1 MFTIFRNS
9 FARYR
14 GQILGWGISLAL
26 LGAMIVGLYDMM
38 QARQE
43 QYTKLF
49 NSFPKEL
56 MAFFNASDMAT
67 MFTPSGF
74 INLEFFSY
82 MTIIIGIFAVTNGSS
97 LLAGDEES
105 GILDLVLAYPVSR
118 LRLFTGRL
126 MAFIAATIALLSF
139 TWLGFVV
146 IEPST
151 QMNVSPDRLALPFI
165 SLFGILML
173 FGTLALVLSM
183 LLPSRRMAAMTSGI
197 LMVASY
203 FITALSQL
211 DSHLKPITKLS
222 PMNYYQGGLAIDGLK
237 WGWIAGL
244 LGFSLFFVLIA
255 WWRFERRDVRV
266 AGEGSWRMPDFLRL
280 RRRQT
285 PLGNRV

>member
-1 MFTIFRNS
+1 MFTIFRNT

-14 GQILGWGISLAL
+14 GQILGWGLSLAL

-38 QARQE
+38 LARQE

-82 MTIIIGIFAVTNGSS
+82 MTIIIGIFAVMNGSG
-97 LLAGDEES
+97 LLASDEES
-105 GILDLVLAYPVSR
+105 GILDLVLAYPISR
-118 LRLFTGRL
+118 MRLFTGRL
-126 MAFIAATIALLSF
+126 MAFIAATIALLVI

-151 QMNVSPDRLALPFI
+151 QMNISPDRMALPFI

-173 FGTLALVLSM
+173 FGTLSLALSM
-183 LLPSRRMAAMTSGI
+183 LLPSRRMATMTSGI
-197 LMVASY
+197 LMVASF
-203 FITALSQL
+203 FITALAQL
-211 DSHLKPITKLS
+211 DSHLQQIAKLS
-222 PMNYYQGGLAIDGLK
+222 PLNYYQGGLAIDGLK

-244 LGFSLFFVLIA
+244 LGFSLLFVLIS
-255 WWRFERRDVRV
+255 WWRFERRDIRV
-266 AGEGSWRMPDFLRL
+266 AGEGSWRLPGFLRL

-285 PLGNRV
+285 AAANRV

>member
-14 GQILGWGISLAL
+14 GQILGWGLSLAL
-26 LGAMIVGLYDMM
+26 LGAMIVGLYDMIL
-38 QARQE
+38 ARQE

-49 NSFPKEL
+49 TSFPKEL
-56 MAFFNASDMAT
+56 MAFFNASNMAT

-82 MTIIIGIFAVTNGSS
+82 MTIIIGIFAVTNGSG
-97 LLAGDEES
+97 LLASDEES

-118 LRLFTGRL
+118 LRLFIGRL
-126 MAFIAATIALLSF
+126 MAFIAATIALLLI

-151 QMNVSPDRLALPFI
+151 QMNISPDRMALPFI

-173 FGTLALVLSM
+173 FGMLSLVLSM

-197 LMVASY
+197 LMVASF
-203 FITALSQL
+203 FITALAQL
-211 DSHLKPITKLS
+211 DSHLKQIAKLS
-222 PMNYYQGGLAIDGLK
+222 PLNYYQGGLAIDGLK

-244 LGFSLFFVLIA
+244 LGVSLLFALIT
-255 WWRFERRDVRV
+255 WWRFERRDIRV
-266 AGEGSWRMPDFLRL
+266 AGEGSWRLPDFLRL